1 VYNENVTMNKTIET
15 MIDSNSSL
23 EIEIKQYMDKIND
36 LNEVIKNQEIELVQY
51 KNNIKYYE
59 DIEEKVKI
67 QDETINK

>member
-1 VYNENVTMNKTIET
+1 MNKTIET

-36 LNEVIKNQEIELVQY
+36 LNEVIKNQEIELVQC

-59 DIEEKVKI
+59 DIEEKVKS
-67 QDETINK
+67 QAETINK